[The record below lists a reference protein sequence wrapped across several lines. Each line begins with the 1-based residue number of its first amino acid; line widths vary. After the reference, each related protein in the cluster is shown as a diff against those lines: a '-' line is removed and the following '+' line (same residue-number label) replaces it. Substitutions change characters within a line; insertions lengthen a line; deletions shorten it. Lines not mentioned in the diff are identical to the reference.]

1 MLHLQT
7 AVVHSAASYSY
18 ETYIMTTG
26 SLLDEMSVPTLSV
39 REDNSNHVE
48 SSEQSTVHLIAIED
62 SDEDDSD
69 TDSIPLPQRARS
81 NSVDDYYPRQQ
92 LLCRNI
98 VTQQVRSL
106 LEHIVTVVFMDDTSD
121 DDDVDEFA
129 DIHISTPSGLE
140 VGGSMEEIEVTS
152 TITLSDSCL
161 TRAKFDYYGPPPV
174 HEVNTSS
181 KEKADMLVNK
191 SKRWDDKL
199 QRSLPQLS
207 ITVNYSAISEI

>member
-1 MLHLQT
+1 M
-7 AVVHSAASYSY
+7 
-18 ETYIMTTG
+18 
-26 SLLDEMSVPTLSV
+26 
-39 REDNSNHVE
+39 
-48 SSEQSTVHLIAIED
+48 
-62 SDEDDSD
+62 
-69 TDSIPLPQRARS
+69 
-81 NSVDDYYPRQQ
+81 QQ
-92 LLCRNI
+92 L
-98 VTQQVRSL
+98 RST
-106 LEHIVTVVFMDDTSD
+106 LEHIVTVVFMDDTSYD
-121 DDDVDEFA
+121 HDVDEFA

-191 SKRWDDKL
+191 SKRGDDKL

-207 ITVNYSAISEI
+207 ITAPSPRSSKYQRPVDSLLDNHPSPIATNAKMNQRYQCIKQW